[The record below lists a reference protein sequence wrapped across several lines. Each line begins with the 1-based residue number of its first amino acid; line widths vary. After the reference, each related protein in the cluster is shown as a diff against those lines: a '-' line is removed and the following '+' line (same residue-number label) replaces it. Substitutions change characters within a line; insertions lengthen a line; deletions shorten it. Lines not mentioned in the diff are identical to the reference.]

1 MPTVLAITSE
11 KGGVGKSTLAI
22 HLAGALTERG
32 LQVVLID
39 EDGRVGSSLRWAAR
53 ATQRGVPLPFPVL
66 AAGDVKPKRLTSLD
80 VVLIDTEGRP
90 KRKDLRAL
98 AVQADLML
106 IPSGPGALELDAARS
121 LLDYLDDE
129 VSAARRARVVLTRVP
144 AQGKTGEEARE
155 DLRDSGVTVCNTLIR
170 NFVAYQRA
178 AELATLARD
187 VRDPRA
193 APAWKDIL
201 ALSKE
206 LI

>member
-1 MPTVLAITSE
+1 MPTVLAVTSE

-32 LQVVLID
+32 LRVVLID

-53 ATQRGVPLPFPVL
+53 ATERGFPLPFPVL
-66 AAGDVKPKRLTSLD
+66 SGGDVKPKRLGGLD

-98 AVQADLML
+98 ALQADLLL
-106 IPSGPGALELDAARS
+106 IPSGPGTLELDAARG

-144 AQGKTGEEARE
+144 AQGKAGKEASE

-170 NFVAYQRA
+170 NFTAYQRA

-187 VRDPRA
+187 VQGPRSV
-193 APAWKDIL
+193 PAWNDIV
-201 ALSKE
+201 ALSRE